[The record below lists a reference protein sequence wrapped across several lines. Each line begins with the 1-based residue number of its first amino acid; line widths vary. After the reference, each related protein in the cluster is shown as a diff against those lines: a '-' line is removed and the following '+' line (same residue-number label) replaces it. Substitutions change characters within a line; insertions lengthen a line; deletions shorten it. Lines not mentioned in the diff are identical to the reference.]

1 MFHSNRKKMDSNKEF
16 DFLGKIYVWSIVFE
30 PLLFFVIFS
39 QALVG
44 ITGNVS
50 RILQFIVILLLLYK
64 YLLSYKSRIKIFN
77 PFFKQY
83 RWYFFYLSF
92 ALISGIFG
100 VISNAYTPTLSSSFS
115 STNASSFSSFINS
128 PYARPLFEYFIAFY
142 YFAYFV
148 ILPQS
153 LLRNK
158 DAIDYCLKIF
168 IRVFFIS
175 FFIGVVDYLSEAL
188 FQIALVP
195 RHFWDWQ
202 HVGLRFHGLAG
213 EPRDAFVY
221 LFFGFGLLLLN
232 EKWSG
237 NRGSK
242 YFWFLLFFIAAM
254 LTQSASGFIGLII
267 AVVLIIV
274 FYIPRMSM
282 RLLIPFIVTGIIISA
297 ASIYGITNSERI
309 MDYLKLAPNALKAIE
324 TGITLPYLLQIQI
337 VNIWPI
343 WIRLLEIMQLNLI
356 PLFIG
361 TGMGSTSIANSVWYS
376 ENGVFNPH
384 ANIIRVAFEGG
395 IIGTMLYIK
404 AFLQPLREL
413 PIYQKNKNEII
424 IYMLLILG
432 VNFGHRS
439 STLFIF
445 LGLTLLVYNA
455 LYKDHQKS

>member
-1 MFHSNRKKMDSNKEF
+1 MDNNKEF
-16 DFLGKIYVWSIVFE
+16 DLLGKIYVWSIVFE

-64 YLLSYKSRIKIFN
+64 SLFLYKSRIKVFN

-92 ALISGIFG
+92 AVISGIYG
-100 VISNAYTPTLSSSFS
+100 LISDAYSPTLKSSFS
-115 STNASSFSSFINS
+115 STNASLFSSFINS
-128 PYARPLFEYFIAFY
+128 EYTRPLFEYFIAFY

-168 IRVFFIS
+168 VRVFFIS
-175 FFIGVVDYLSEAL
+175 FFIGVIDYLSEAIL
-188 FQIALVP
+188 HIALVP

-221 LFFGFGLLLLN
+221 LFFGFGLMLLN

-242 YFWFLLFFIAAM
+242 TLWFLLIFLAAM

-267 AVVLIIV
+267 SFVLIII
-274 FYIPRMSM
+274 FYIPRMPL
-282 RLLIPFIVTGIIISA
+282 RFLIPFIFTSIIILIA
-297 ASIYGITNSERI
+297 GIYGITSSERI
-309 MDYLKLAPNALKAIE
+309 MNYIEIAPDALKAIE

-343 WIRLLEIMQLNLI
+343 WIRLMEMMQLNLI

-384 ANIIRVAFEGG
+384 ANIIRIAFEGG
-395 IIGTMLYIK
+395 IIGTLLYMK

-413 PIYQKNKNEII
+413 PIYEKNKNQII

-455 LYKDHQKS
+455 LYKDHQKL